1 MSILINLS
9 IQGLQI
15 LLMSGVSVTSA
26 LQILGVILEYLESS
40 ITTKKAV
47 LFNIPKQV
55 SHTITLL

>member
-1 MSILINLS
+1 MN
-9 IQGLQI
+9 
-15 LLMSGVSVTSA
+15 GVSVTSA

-55 SHTITLL
+55 SHTITLLYNVYWLGALYIKLII

>member
-1 MSILINLS
+1 MN
-9 IQGLQI
+9 
-15 LLMSGVSVTSA
+15 GVSVTSA

-40 ITTKKAV
+40 ITKKKAV